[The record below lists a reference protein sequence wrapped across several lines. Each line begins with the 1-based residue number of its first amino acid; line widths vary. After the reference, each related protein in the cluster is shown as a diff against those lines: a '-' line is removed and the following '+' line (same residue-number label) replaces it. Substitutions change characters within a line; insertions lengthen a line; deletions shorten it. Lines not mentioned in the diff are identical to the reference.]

1 MPVRIGNSYVS
12 EAAVEFAKNSSEVE
26 NLSQKFPDL
35 KISAGTQ
42 PFGGQGHGNLT
53 IAPNI
58 LRQMQ
63 NDPEKRVEYEA
74 LIYDM
79 QRTKLNR
86 DKDCVASGWMIN
98 SDGSCGAWSISKH
111 DDGTQT
117 RQKSKIDRDRL
128 AGRLPESEKKS
139 KKKSSDID
147 ENYSEGKITVGFNE
161 GKRSRQLAAAKN
173 LSDMNSL
180 MQLLLEDLDEI
191 QDGLEH
197 GYCDENELKK
207 VKKMIERAKKKLA
220 EVQNQP
226 NQSAEKNSDFSISV
240 LF

>member
-26 NLSQKFPDL
+26 NLSKKFPDL

-86 DKDCVASGWMIN
+86 DKDCAASGWMIN
-98 SDGSCGAWSISKH
+98 SDVSCGAWSISKH

-139 KKKSSDID
+139 SKKSSK
-147 ENYSEGKITVGFNE
+147 KIF
-161 GKRSRQLAAAKN
+161 R
-173 LSDMNSL
+173 
-180 MQLLLEDLDEI
+180 
-191 QDGLEH
+191 
-197 GYCDENELKK
+197 C
-207 VKKMIERAKKKLA
+207 
-220 EVQNQP
+220 
-226 NQSAEKNSDFSISV
+226 
-240 LF
+240 